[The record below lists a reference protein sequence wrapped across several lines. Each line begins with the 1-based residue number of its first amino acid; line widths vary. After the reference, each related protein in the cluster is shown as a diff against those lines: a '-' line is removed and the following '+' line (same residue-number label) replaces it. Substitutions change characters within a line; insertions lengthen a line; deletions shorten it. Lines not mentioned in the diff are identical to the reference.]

1 MLMLKG
7 AFRSLRGARSLAVA
21 VLCATTVYL
30 GFSGFM
36 PSSSASADGSASLSV
51 MTEPAGA
58 RVLIDGLS
66 HGVTPL
72 SRERVAPGEHRV
84 KLSLAGYLENS
95 RVVSLSEGERQ
106 SLDIRLTPGRPPLA
120 DRAGT
125 SFRDSEHHG
134 GGGGGAG
141 MVLLGVAVAAAGVG
155 TYLYL
160 TKNGAPTTGTI
171 SASSSTALMGATV
184 VTFSANGASD
194 PEGDALTYTW
204 NFGDGGSATGASV
217 THVFTAAGSFGVEL
231 KVSDGK
237 KSATTTSQITVKSM
251 TGRWRGKEGSSD
263 VEFNLTQSGS
273 SLSGTFTTSN
283 TLFTGPG
290 TVTAGSVSDP
300 RHFTVKVAIPAG
312 SWGTFTY
319 TYEGDVKEDLNS
331 AVVKNNDSATGDI
344 TLTRL

>member
-1 MLMLKG
+1 MLKG
-7 AFRSLRGARSLAVA
+7 SFRSLRGARPLAVA

-36 PSSSASADGSASLSV
+36 PSSSALADGSAALTV
-51 MTEPAGA
+51 KTEPPGA
-58 RVLIDGLS
+58 SVLIDGLS
-66 HGVTPL
+66 RGVTPL
-72 SRERVAPGEHRV
+72 AQTRVPAGEHRV
-84 KLSLAGYLENS
+84 RVSLAGYLENS
-95 RVVSLSEGERQ
+95 RVISLSQGERQ
-106 SLDIRLTPGRPPLA
+106 SLDIRLTPGNVA
-120 DRAGT
+120 RAE
-125 SFRDSEHHG
+125 RDATVLHSSEHG
-134 GGGGGAG
+134 GGGGGG
-141 MVLLGVAVAAAGVG
+141 GLVLLGVALAAAGAG

-160 TKNGAPTTGTI
+160 TKNGAPTAGVI
-171 SASSSTALMGATV
+171 GASSSTALMGATV
-184 VTFSANGASD
+184 VTFTANGASD
-194 PEGDALTYTW
+194 PDGDALTYTW
-204 NFGDGGSATGASV
+204 SFGDGGSATGASA

-283 TLFTGPG
+283 ALFTGPG
-290 TVTAGSVSDP
+290 TVTSGSVSGP
-300 RHFTVKVAIPAG
+300 RHFMVKVAVPAG

-344 TLTRL
+344 NLTRL